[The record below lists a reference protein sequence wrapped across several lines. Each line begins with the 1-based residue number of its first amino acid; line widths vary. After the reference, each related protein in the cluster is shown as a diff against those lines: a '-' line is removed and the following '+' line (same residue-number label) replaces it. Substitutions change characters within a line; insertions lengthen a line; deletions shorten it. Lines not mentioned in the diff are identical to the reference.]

1 RGAVTSVKEE
11 IGDASFNTGASCGGA
26 ALGAAAGRRW
36 RVRASRAGRRER
48 SVMISATADAGARWP
63 LPLSALRV
71 AGSSG
76 AGAAASGGFTVSLRR
91 LVGAT
96 TLALATSA
104 GNKSLKP
111 MRSSMGSAADRG
123 SPPVYQKH

>member
-1 RGAVTSVKEE
+1 
-11 IGDASFNTGASCGGA
+11 
-26 ALGAAAGRRW
+26 
-36 RVRASRAGRRER
+36 
-48 SVMISATADAGARWP
+48 
-63 LPLSALRV
+63 
-71 AGSSG
+71 
-76 AGAAASGGFTVSLRR
+76 

-123 SPPVYQKH
+123 SPPVYQKHGIGGEWPQREPRGELRRHGIRLAGARSAPSRNQRAA